1 MTAPVEPTA
10 TVERPAAPPDQRN
23 GRTAATDAGV
33 SKSAHKRAR
42 LDAAI
47 IDTDIHIYFPSPE
60 VLLSYLGERWQE
72 YHRTIGQRGYEGS
85 NYPRAMPN
93 AARHDAWPDDG
104 SPPGSNLAFLQQQL
118 LDEWGMEFGVLNP
131 LVGAG
136 QQRNLEFGAAF
147 ARATNEWQ
155 LAEWLEPEPRLRA
168 SIIVPWE
175 DGELS
180 AAEIDRWGSHPGFVH
195 ALLIARTKEPLGRR
209 KYWPMYEAAC
219 RHDVP
224 IAIHFG
230 GAGGGPIT
238 GTGYPS
244 HYIEDHGGM
253 PQTFQAQVI
262 SLIFE
267 GVFQHFPTLK
277 FVLIEG
283 GFAWIPP
290 MLWRMD
296 NAWRQL
302 GSEVPHV
309 TEPPSDFF
317 RRHFWVSTQ
326 PMEEPFQTEHFR
338 QLLGHL
344 DLDDNLLFA
353 TDYPHWDFDSPDR
366 AFPIQLDQERRRKFM
381 AENARRLYKL
391 WR

>member
-1 MTAPVEPTA
+1 MTAQFDSTA
-10 TVERPAAPPDQRN
+10 TVESGAVTKDRTNGHEAAGPDASVQQ
-23 GRTAATDAGV
+23 G
-33 SKSAHKRAR
+33 AR
-42 LDAAI
+42 YHAPLDKAI
-47 IDTDIHIYFPSPE
+47 IDTDIHIYFPTQD
-60 VLLSYLGERWQE
+60 VLRSYLDEPWQN
-72 YHRTIGQRGYEGS
+72 YHRTYGSRGFDGS
-85 NYPRAMPN
+85 HYPRAMPN
-93 AARHDAWPDDG
+93 AARHDAWPEDG
-104 SPPGSNLAFLQQQL
+104 TPPGSNLPLLQEQL
-118 LDEWGMEFGVLNP
+118 LDRWNIEIGVLNP

-136 QQRNLEFGAAF
+136 EQRNLAFGAAF

-175 DGELS
+175 DGQLS

-230 GAGGGPIT
+230 GAGGVPIT
-238 GTGYPS
+238 GSGYPN

-253 PQTFQAQVI
+253 PQTFQSQVI

-267 GVFQHFPTLK
+267 GVFKEFPTLK

-296 NAWRQL
+296 SAWRKL

-309 TEPPSDFF
+309 TEPPSDLF

-326 PMEEPFQTEHFR
+326 PMEEPFQPEQFR
-338 QLLGHL
+338 QLLGQM
-344 DLDDNLLFA
+344 DMDDRLLFA
-353 TDYPHWDFDSPDR
+353 TDYPHWDFDAPDR
-366 AFPIQLDQERRRKFM
+366 AFPVPLDKERRRKFM
-381 AENARRLYKL
+381 AENARALYKL
-391 WR
+391 